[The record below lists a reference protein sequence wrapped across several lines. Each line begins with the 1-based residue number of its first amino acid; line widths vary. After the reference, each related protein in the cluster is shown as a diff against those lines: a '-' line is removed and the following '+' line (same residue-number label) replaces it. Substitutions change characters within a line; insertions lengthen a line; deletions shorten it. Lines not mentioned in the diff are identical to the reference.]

1 MASVA
6 LDSRGVPADFGPD
19 ACTAMKVRR
28 LARRITRV
36 YDEALAPHGLT
47 VGQLSLLAALR
58 RSRGISV
65 NALAERL
72 DGDSSTLSRL
82 IKPLAAAGLVALTVA
97 PDDRRQR
104 LVVLTDAGF
113 ERRGRATAAWR
124 AAQATI
130 GDRLGPGRLAALRF
144 LLDDAHDHLSRKD
157 AAE

>member
-1 MASVA
+1 MASPAFDSPPAPAVA
-6 LDSRGVPADFGPD
+6 GPE

-28 LARRITRV
+28 LARRITRI

-47 VGQLSLLAALR
+47 IGQLGLLAALR

-82 IKPLAAAGLVALTVA
+82 IKPLAAAGLLSLSTS

-104 LVVLTDAGF
+104 LVLLTDAGF
-113 ERRGRATAAWR
+113 ERRGRASAAWR
-124 AAQATI
+124 AAQAAI
-130 GDRLGPGRLAALRF
+130 GDRLGIDRLAALRF
-144 LLDDAHDHLSRKD
+144 LLDDAHHHLTRET
-157 AAE
+157 AP